1 MNYLG
6 QTEYDSIADIDIDI
20 DKYQKNIAGLNKIIR
35 VGSPAGQKLAA
46 GKLAEAKKNLAVL
59 LEKRERFSETLDGFG
74 ELGDCGRGHGHGRC
88 GCGGRGRGG
97 RGWGRGGRGCGSCN
111 RPVSMFPC
119 MRCGRH
125 RPKTNAGCPHCGQNA
140 GWAKCGGMTVRD
152 SGGLGDFNGVTG
164 SLVGNLGVLAIVSA
178 SLVAWLIQ
186 QNKGGAARDDGLQ
199 WYDIAALPTHAVMIP
214 LSYVAKMIGP

>member
-6 QTEYDSIADIDIDI
+6 QTEYDSITDIDVDI
-20 DKYQKNIAGLNKIIR
+20 DKYQKNIAGLNKILRI
-35 VGSPAGQKLAA
+35 GSSAGQKLAA
-46 GKLAEAKKNLAVL
+46 GKLAEAEKNLAVL
-59 LEKRERFSETLDGFG
+59 LKKRERFAKTLDGFG
-74 ELGDCGRGHGHGRC
+74 DHHGGGGC
-88 GCGGRGRGG
+88 GCGGRGCGG
-97 RGWGRGGRGCGSCN
+97 RGGCGCN
-111 RPVSMFPC
+111 KPVSMFPC
-119 MRCGRH
+119 MHCGRH

-140 GWAKCGGMTVRD
+140 GWAKCGGKTVVQ
-152 SGGLGDFNGVTG
+152 SGCFSGGLGGLGDFDGVVG